1 MKNNI
6 CTHIP
11 TFHLKTV
18 RLIFSCTLGRRSWPY
33 DLHSIKSSRESE
45 WGEQGWFCREVTSTT
60 STRDIKIFSTSWKT
74 KQQNNETL
82 NAHRKIAYCVCLW
95 ASAGYV
101 YLTNCFSSSSS
112 GLDTSSSLYASSSS
126 DSVSCNT
133 YRNRE
138 FKYSSLSRSYLPLA
152 TILLVKLLRVFFSI
166 DFFLYWTVWRR

>member
-60 STRDIKIFSTSWKT
+60 STRDIKIFSISWKT
-74 KQQNNETL
+74 KQQNNETQ
-82 NAHRKIAYCVCLW
+82 RTQK
-95 ASAGYV
+95 
-101 YLTNCFSSSSS
+101 
-112 GLDTSSSLYASSSS
+112 D
-126 DSVSCNT
+126 
-133 YRNRE
+133 R
-138 FKYSSLSRSYLPLA
+138 
-152 TILLVKLLRVFFSI
+152 LLRVFMSKRWICLPHKLFLFL
-166 DFFLYWTVWRR
+166 FFWTWYLLIAVCLILLRLGIV